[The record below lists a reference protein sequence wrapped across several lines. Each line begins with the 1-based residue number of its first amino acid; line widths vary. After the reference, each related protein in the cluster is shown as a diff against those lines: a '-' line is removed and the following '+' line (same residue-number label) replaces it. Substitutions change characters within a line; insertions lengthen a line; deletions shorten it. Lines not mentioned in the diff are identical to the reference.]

1 MCTIFGE
8 RNVYTPKS
16 KRLKSRQKG
25 MDVNIIAYA
34 DKATER
40 LKKKYQKLI
49 ERNVPGN
56 KAIVAV
62 ARELACFIWD
72 KISIKIEKTNER
84 RREERLLERQ
94 RIDDI
99 EELRK

>member
-1 MCTIFGE
+1 
-8 RNVYTPKS
+8 
-16 KRLKSRQKG
+16 

-49 ERNVPGN
+49 DRNVPRN

-62 ARELACFIWD
+62 ARELACFILGTETGN
-72 KISIKIEKTNER
+72 IH
-84 RREERLLERQ
+84 
-94 RIDDI
+94 
-99 EELRK
+99 